1 MFQTMILPLWG
12 VIDQIYYQFNR
23 LQLVDIGEENVFR
36 VRVATYRGEPL
47 ALEDG
52 QVIQAGDFF
61 LKIHLYNYQLM
72 KHMCHMD
79 SDIRR
84 ALYVYEA
91 VERSLPGL
99 ARYLYSHPK
108 ADQIKGIMGVT
119 ILNRGVKRLGF
130 GTFDIKN
137 QYYRAWKKAYMIPMY
152 CLCHGQWK
160 IGKNTKLDPKF
171 VAMSKEQLFERY
183 LNNMELVR

>member
-23 LQLVDIGEENVFR
+23 LQLIDIGEENVFR
-36 VRVATYRGEPL
+36 VRAATYRGEPL
-47 ALEDG
+47 VLEG
-52 QVIQAGDFF
+52 GHAIESGDLF

-72 KHMCHMD
+72 KEMCHID

-91 VERSLPGL
+91 VEHSLPGL
-99 ARYLYSHPK
+99 AHYLRSHPN
-108 ADQIKGIMGVT
+108 AEQIKGIMGVT
-119 ILNRGVKRLGF
+119 VLNRGIKRLGF
-130 GTFDIKN
+130 SSFDIQN
-137 QYYRAWKKAYMIPMY
+137 QYYLAWKKAYMIPMY

-160 IGKNTKLDPKF
+160 IGKSSKLEPKY
-171 VAMSKEQLFERY
+171 VAMSKERLFERY
-183 LNNMELVR
+183 LDA